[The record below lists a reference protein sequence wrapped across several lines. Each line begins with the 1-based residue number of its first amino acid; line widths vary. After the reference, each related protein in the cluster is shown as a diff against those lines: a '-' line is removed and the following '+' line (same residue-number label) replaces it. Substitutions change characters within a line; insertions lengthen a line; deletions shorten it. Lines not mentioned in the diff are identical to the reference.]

1 MMRCYMDKNIKGLE
15 ERKHIRSILVS
26 ASLAL
31 AIISSYTTAKGV
43 SQYLF
48 DIWWQAMLFSVAIQ
62 SGLFVINLKL
72 CEFVDRTKWV
82 LLLWVGL
89 IVISSWFSYVY
100 ISELVY
106 PEALY
111 AEDADRVLTEES
123 VGYLDELS
131 TYMDNYELYLL
142 KNIESFVSL
151 DIVVTAQD
159 ATEEIQKELEA
170 INNLGEAIEFP
181 EWDMSEGESGS
192 AERILNSAN
201 EVLLTLT
208 MIESTEKKDILE
220 VLNMTQISIESYIKE
235 VERNYETVKS
245 ALDLER
251 DRLKEGFHNTDSETY
266 IALNAANRAREQEVR
281 RYDALYGELNLRL
294 ELIKKHSERVQEIES
309 YQIDNALS
317 AIQKEI
323 LNAMPDIE
331 VLNANI
337 EPLKGIFL
345 EGDNTKHI
353 TNLKSYVRSV
363 EKYGEIQ
370 GLLEELESL
379 RNEINE
385 NVVVTNI
392 NDDSS
397 VESTGVDYKNAL
409 KNKWTSILIKL
420 KGFYARLPEKQDD
433 TILGIN
439 NDAYIAYD
447 AIEDINR
454 VDEIKAIS
462 KLERLY
468 FGGLNDFELAVK
480 RFTLRYNM
488 MAILSGIF
496 AFALDALG
504 ALFGV
509 FIHRNELKARE
520 KEKDE

>member
-1 MMRCYMDKNIKGLE
+1 MDKYIKGIE

-100 ISELVY
+100 ISALVY
-106 PEALY
+106 PEELY

-131 TYMDNYELYLL
+131 TYMNNYELYLL
-142 KNIESFVSL
+142 KNIESFISL

-170 INNLGEAIEFP
+170 IIDLGEAIEFP
-181 EWDMSEGESGS
+181 EWDKSEGESGS
-192 AERILNSAN
+192 AERILNSVN
-201 EVLLTLT
+201 EVLLALT

-220 VLNMTQISIESYIKE
+220 VLNMTQISIESYIRE
-235 VERNYETVKS
+235 VERNYETVKN
-245 ALDLER
+245 ALDSER
-251 DRLKEGFHNTDSETY
+251 DRLKEGFYNTDSETY

-281 RYDALYGELNLRL
+281 KYDALHGELSLRL
-294 ELIKKHSERVQEIES
+294 ELIKEYSKRVQEIES
-309 YQIDNALS
+309 YQVENALS
-317 AIQKEI
+317 TIQKEI
-323 LNAMPDIE
+323 LNAKPDIE
-331 VLNANI
+331 VLNANV
-337 EPLKGIFL
+337 EPLKKIFL
-345 EGDNTKHI
+345 EGDNKEHI
-353 TNLKSYVRSV
+353 SNLKSYVRSV
-363 EKYGEIQ
+363 ERYGEIQ
-370 GLLEELESL
+370 GLLEELEDL

-397 VESTGVDYKNAL
+397 VESTDVDYKNVL
-409 KNKWTSILIKL
+409 KNKWTSILVNL

-433 TILGIN
+433 TISGIN
-439 NDAYIAYD
+439 NDIYIAYD

-468 FGGLNDFELAVK
+468 FGDLNDFELAIK
-480 RFTLRYNM
+480 RFGTRYNM
-488 MAILSGIF
+488 MAIISGVF

-509 FIHRNELKARE
+509 FIHKNALKAS
-520 KEKDE
+520 KE